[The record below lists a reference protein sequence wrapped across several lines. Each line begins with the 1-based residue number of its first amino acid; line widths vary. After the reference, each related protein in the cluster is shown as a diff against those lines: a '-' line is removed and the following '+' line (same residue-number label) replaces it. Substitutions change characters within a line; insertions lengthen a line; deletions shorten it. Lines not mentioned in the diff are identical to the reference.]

1 MIYPINTDNNVMFPV
16 IKSAFELSE
25 EEVHIMTKEELHKYI
40 EESKGSEI
48 VMCLI
53 LDVLIIFLLITN
65 IARYISRKNVI
76 NKG

>member
-1 MIYPINTDNNVMFPV
+1 
-16 IKSAFELSE
+16 
-25 EEVHIMTKEELHKYI
+25 MTKEELHKYI